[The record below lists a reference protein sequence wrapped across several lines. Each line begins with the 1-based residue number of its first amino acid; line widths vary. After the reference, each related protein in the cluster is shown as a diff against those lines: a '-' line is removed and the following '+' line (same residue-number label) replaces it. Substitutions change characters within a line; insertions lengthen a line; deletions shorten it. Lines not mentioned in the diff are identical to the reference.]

1 MTLIRSFCR
10 VVAVVLGLVAPAA
23 LAAGGG
29 GGGGPS
35 TGAEARP
42 PNPVFDEGRR
52 AIDSGQ
58 WQAAIAAFTQ
68 VVAAD
73 PRDADAYN
81 YLGYANRKLG
91 NYDQAV
97 ASYGKALAIDP
108 EHLGAHE
115 YIGEAYLEVGNLAK
129 AEEHLKRLDRICLFG
144 CKEYTELKTRVAQ
157 YKAKKS

>member
-1 MTLIRSFCR
+1 MTLIRSMCR
-10 VVAVVLGLVAPAA
+10 IAAVVLALGAPMA

-29 GGGGPS
+29 ADSPS
-35 TGAEARP
+35 TGAAARP
-42 PNPVFDEGRR
+42 PNPVFEEGRW

-58 WQAAIAAFTQ
+58 WQIAIAAFTQ

-73 PRDADAYN
+73 PKDADAYN

-91 NYDQAV
+91 NYDQAF
-97 ASYGKALAIDP
+97 ANYGKALAIDP
-108 EHLGAHE
+108 DHVGVHE
-115 YIGEAYLEVGNLAK
+115 YIGEAYLEVSNLAK